1 VIAEIQQRSD
11 ATFRLFDHGREREL
25 HVDSAVAVAD
35 AGPPARQFVSRRLTD
50 ARTLLVASPYFILE
64 RLDLPSQSDWEFH
77 AEHETW
83 LLVVE
88 GDARVGLMN
97 AFVGK
102 AVCLDAERTSIT
114 AGSHGLKGLVAYL
127 ATEPSR
133 GLLHSRGGQ
142 NAGPPIS
149 RSSRTPLHQQ
159 AMTGSRPHSMEA
171 GL

>member
-1 VIAEIQQRSD
+1 
-11 ATFRLFDHGREREL
+11 
-25 HVDSAVAVAD
+25 VAVAD
-35 AGPPARQFVSRRLTD
+35 AGPPARQFVLRRLTD

-83 LLVVE
+83 LLVE

-97 AFVGK
+97 AFVGD
-102 AVCLDAERTSIT
+102 AVYLDAERTSIT
-114 AGSHGLKGLVAYL
+114 AGRHGLKGLVAYL

-133 GLLHSRGGQ
+133 GLLHK
-142 NAGPPIS
+142 
-149 RSSRTPLHQQ
+149 
-159 AMTGSRPHSMEA
+159 AMTGARLHSMEA